1 MTDSQENALLALSK
15 SLSAHQDAIK
25 KRNANALRH
34 ASIKLNFADNL
45 FSYLAYAPKHYKTNS
60 VAYLQ
65 KHCEADYY
73 ELVKILKFLDEQRFG
88 EFVVGR
94 KGNESRISWKFHPR
108 DIGRV
113 ALKKAEFLRP
123 VPKKLDD
130 YDGGEVSLL
139 DQVAH
144 TFRLRPDYQLQINL
158 PSDFDTIDAS
168 RLKRWIDTLPF
179 D

>member
-1 MTDSQENALLALSK
+1 MTDSKENALLALSK
-15 SLSAHQDAIK
+15 SISAHQDAVQ
-25 KRNANALRH
+25 KRNSNALRH
-34 ASIKLNFADNL
+34 ASTNLKFAEEL

-65 KHCEADYY
+65 RHCEADYY
-73 ELVKILKFLDEQRFG
+73 DLVKLLKFLDEQSFG

-94 KGNESRISWKFHPR
+94 KGNESRISWKFHPK

-113 ALKKAEFLRP
+113 ALSKAEFLKG

-130 YDGGEVSLL
+130 YDGGEAFSL
-139 DQVAH
+139 DEVTH
-144 TFRLRPDYQLQINL
+144 SFHLRPDYHLQVNL
-158 PSDFDTIDAS
+158 PSDFDSLDAE
-168 RLKRWIDTLPF
+168 RLKKWLDTIPF